1 MGIKVSVESHHLSA
15 SGKESVSCLFKLLKT
30 ACLLL
35 FITPFC
41 SSSDQHRS
49 TSLTVIFTSPS
60 NQNEEKYSTLKDS
73 ESKIVIRLCSGG

>member
-30 ACLLL
+30 ACLPAFIHNPLL
-35 FITPFC
+35 FIIRPA
-41 SSSDQHRS
+41 
-49 TSLTVIFTSPS
+49 SLHVSVIFTSPS

-73 ESKIVIRLCSGG
+73 ESKIEIRLCSGG